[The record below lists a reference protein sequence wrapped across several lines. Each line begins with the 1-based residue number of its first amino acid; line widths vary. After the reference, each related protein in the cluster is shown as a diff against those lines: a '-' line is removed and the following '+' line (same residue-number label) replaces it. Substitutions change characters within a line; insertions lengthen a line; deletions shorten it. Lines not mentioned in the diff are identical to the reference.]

1 MFSRLVSILI
11 YAAVLLAGAGAPA
24 IAYATGATAV
34 HFLEHADEHQQEMAG
49 DDAGQSHNPD
59 TLPLHAGHHHH
70 CAGDVTP
77 AFTAATH
84 VVSPVRVVLRP
95 APVSTLASRTLAP
108 LTEPP
113 AA

>member
-24 IAYATGATAV
+24 IAYATGAPAV
-34 HFLEHADEHQQEMAG
+34 HLLEHADEHQQELVNRHA
-49 DDAGQSHNPD
+49 DQSHDPD
-59 TLPLHAGHHHH
+59 SQPIHTTHHH
-70 CAGDVTP
+70 CAGEVTP
-77 AFTAATH
+77 AIAVPTRMI
-84 VVSPVRVVLRP
+84 SPARLLLRP
-95 APVSTLASRTLAP
+95 MPVSMLASRTLAP

>member
-11 YAAVLLAGAGAPA
+11 FAAVLLAGAGAPA
-24 IAYATGATAV
+24 VAYATGATAI
-34 HFLEHADEHQQEMAG
+34 HFLEHADEHQQEMAH
-49 DDAGQSHNPD
+49 DDTGQSHDPG

-77 AFTAATH
+77 AFAATAH
-84 VVSPVRVVLRP
+84 VARLVRVALRP

>member
-11 YAAVLLAGAGAPA
+11 YVAVLLAGAGAPA
-24 IAYATGATAV
+24 VAYATGATAI
-34 HFLEHADEHQQEMAG
+34 HFLEHADEHQQEMAHA
-49 DDAGQSHNPD
+49 DAGQPHDPGAQ
-59 TLPLHAGHHHH
+59 PLHAGHHHH

-77 AFTAATH
+77 AFPATAH
-84 VVSPVRVVLRP
+84 GVKLVRLALRP
-95 APVSTLASRTLAP
+95 APVSTLVSRTLAP